1 MLTTVPVM
9 KSHFIDVDG
18 AVHYQEVGED
28 GPVLVLIHG
37 IGASYLS
44 WYPVMDALA
53 EQHRVLA
60 IDLIGHGFT
69 PPHGR
74 KATVH
79 RNAELV
85 ADFADVMSDQQVI
98 LVGNSMG
105 GLVAMLTAVSRP
117 DLVAGLVLVNTA
129 LPIVSVRSLSRERQ
143 RLAWPLL
150 PIVGN
155 SAARYYYHER
165 SIEQE
170 VDETFALVL
179 SEGTQVE
186 PLHRAAAIEL
196 ARARR
201 EMEWSIPAFTEA
213 ARSIAIELASARR
226 FRKTLH
232 QISQPTL
239 LLHGTDDQVVHPA
252 SAEWAARERPD
263 WAFEMIPAMGH
274 TPQIEDPELF
284 VSLLEKWIDSA
295 VLQPF

>member
-1 MLTTVPVM
+1 M
-9 KSHFIDVDG
+9 KSQFVDVDG
-18 AVHYQEVGED
+18 PVHYQEVGDE
-28 GPVLVLIHG
+28 GPVLILLHG

-44 WYPVMDALA
+44 WYPVVEALA

-60 IDLIGHGFT
+60 VDLIGHGFT

-85 ADFADVMSDQQVI
+85 ADFADVMSEHQVI

-105 GLVAMLTAVSRP
+105 GLVATLTAVNRP
-117 DLVAGLVLVNTA
+117 ELVAGLVLVNTA
-129 LPIVSVRSLSRERQ
+129 LPIVSVKSLSRERQ

-150 PIVGN
+150 PVLGN

-165 SIEQE
+165 TVEQE
-170 VDETFALVL
+170 VDDTFELVL
-179 SEGTQVE
+179 SRGATVQ

-213 ARSIAIELASARR
+213 ARSIAVELASARR

-232 QISQPTL
+232 QVSQPTL
-239 LLHGTDDQVVHPA
+239 LIHGTDDQVVHPR
-252 SAEWAARERPD
+252 SAQWAAKERPD
-263 WAFEMIPAMGH
+263 WTFEMIESMGH
-274 TPQIEDPELF
+274 TPQIEDPDLF
-284 VSLLEKWIDSA
+284 VSLVEDWIDTA
-295 VLQPF
+295 VLQPY